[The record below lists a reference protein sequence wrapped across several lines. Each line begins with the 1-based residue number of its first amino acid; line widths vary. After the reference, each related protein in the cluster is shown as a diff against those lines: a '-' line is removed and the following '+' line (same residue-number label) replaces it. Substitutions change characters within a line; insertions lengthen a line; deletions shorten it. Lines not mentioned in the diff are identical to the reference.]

1 MTTKEPP
8 PLELQ
13 RLARM
18 AEADNWLHDTRR
30 HDRWPLSVRILI
42 FVAGIVFSFAV
53 WVGSIH
59 LLATWWPTGTPCTSL
74 TSGSAAALI
83 NCPPGEGR

>member
-1 MTTKEPP
+1 MTDRMAEEQPRRMTQ
-8 PLELQ
+8 LEVE

-53 WVGSIH
+53 WV
-59 LLATWWPTGTPCTSL
+59 
-74 TSGSAAALI
+74 SAAALI